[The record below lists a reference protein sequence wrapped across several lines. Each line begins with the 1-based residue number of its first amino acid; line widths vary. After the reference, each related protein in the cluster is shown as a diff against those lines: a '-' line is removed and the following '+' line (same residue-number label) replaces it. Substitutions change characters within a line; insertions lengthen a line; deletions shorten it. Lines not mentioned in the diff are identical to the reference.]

1 MAGSSYFRLCRIQKN
16 LRWNASNIDWFV
28 ILWSVIN
35 IIIIFRSDFSTG
47 QWSSGIAIFNTWYWW
62 FWKCRQFSWKWDHT
76 YWKWGQWFQFFTQCD
91 WDNRWL
97 KLKSLKTISSHLQL
111 RGSVPSFWEQP
122 GINFGQ
128 HKCDIIRKTEGSISA
143 ARRHFKRIAQLYSN
157 CHVVNLL
164 GKGDGESKVS
174 NQYEEIVNQ
183 LQVHFK

>member
-1 MAGSSYFRLCRIQKN
+1 MYG
-16 LRWNASNIDWFV
+16 
-28 ILWSVIN
+28 IL
-35 IIIIFRSDFSTG
+35 
-47 QWSSGIAIFNTWYWW
+47 
-62 FWKCRQFSWKWDHT
+62 KCDILHRVSHLEKI
-76 YWKWGQWFQFFTQCD
+76 
-91 WDNRWL
+91 
-97 KLKSLKTISSHLQL
+97 LKSFKTISSHLQL

-143 ARRHFKRIAQLYSN
+143 ARRHFKRIAQLYLN

-183 LQVHFK
+183 LKV

>member
-1 MAGSSYFRLCRIQKN
+1 MCRN
-16 LRWNASNIDWFV
+16 LI
-28 ILWSVIN
+28 
-35 IIIIFRSDFSTG
+35 
-47 QWSSGIAIFNTWYWW
+47 
-62 FWKCRQFSWKWDHT
+62 
-76 YWKWGQWFQFFTQCD
+76 
-91 WDNRWL
+91 
-97 KLKSLKTISSHLQL
+97 LKSFKTISSHLQL

-143 ARRHFKRIAQLYSN
+143 ARRHFQRIAQLYSN

-183 LQVHFK
+183 LQVRFQGHNKTKYPARRRITLYSNIKISGRRRFRNHRVYISRLS

>member
-1 MAGSSYFRLCRIQKN
+1 MSSRTLSI
-16 LRWNASNIDWFV
+16 
-28 ILWSVIN
+28 
-35 IIIIFRSDFSTG
+35 
-47 QWSSGIAIFNTWYWW
+47 
-62 FWKCRQFSWKWDHT
+62 
-76 YWKWGQWFQFFTQCD
+76 
-91 WDNRWL
+91 
-97 KLKSLKTISSHLQL
+97 LKSFKTISSHLQL

-183 LQVHFK
+183 LQVRFDHQEDAPYFTINFRQKKG

>member
-1 MAGSSYFRLCRIQKN
+1 MISRLANGRVGSRFLTRGIDDSGNVANSVESETILIENEERDFNFSFRRTATTVCRN
-16 LRWNASNIDWFV
+16 LI
-28 ILWSVIN
+28 
-35 IIIIFRSDFSTG
+35 
-47 QWSSGIAIFNTWYWW
+47 
-62 FWKCRQFSWKWDHT
+62 
-76 YWKWGQWFQFFTQCD
+76 
-91 WDNRWL
+91 
-97 KLKSLKTISSHLQL
+97 LKSFKTISSHLQL

-143 ARRHFKRIAQLYSN
+143 ARRHFQRIAQLYSN

-183 LQVHFK
+183 LQVRFQGHNKTKHPA